1 MFWKTNYGLALWW
14 GSARWFVH
22 IWVIKYLEEKN
33 IKITEISWTSM
44 WAIVWAFLAFWKN
57 SSEMLEIAKEL
68 KILKLVDLDFKFWF
82 VKWNK
87 VVKKLRTYF
96 WDTKIEDL
104 KIKLKIVATDLWT
117 WERKVFESWDLV
129 DAIRASISLPG
140 VFKPYKIWDN
150 FFIDWWVVCNLPI
163 DELTVRNKI
172 WASAINAPVWPLNS
186 KKKFLWF
193 EVNKSFFNLN
203 YQILYRAVVGMM
215 IQNEKI
221 SIEKATWN
229 KQILNFDFWELWFTN
244 FSEAA
249 KFAEIWYDEA
259 KKSLKI

>member
-22 IWVIKYLEEKN
+22 IWVIKYLEEKD

-129 DAIRASISLPG
+129 DAISASISVPG
-140 VFKPYKIWDN
+140 VF
-150 FFIDWWVVCNLPI
+150 
-163 DELTVRNKI
+163 
-172 WASAINAPVWPLNS
+172 
-186 KKKFLWF
+186 
-193 EVNKSFFNLN
+193 
-203 YQILYRAVVGMM
+203 
-215 IQNEKI
+215 
-221 SIEKATWN
+221 
-229 KQILNFDFWELWFTN
+229 
-244 FSEAA
+244 
-249 KFAEIWYDEA
+249 
-259 KKSLKI
+259 

>member
-1 MFWKTNYGLALWW
+1 MFWKTNYGLALGG
-14 GSARWFVH
+14 GSARGFVH
-22 IWVIKYLEEKN
+22 IGVIKYLEEKN
-33 IKITEISWTSM
+33 IKITEISGTSM
-44 WAIVWAFLAFWKN
+44 GAIVGAFLAFGKN

-68 KILKLVDLDFKFWF
+68 KILKLVDLDFKFGF
-82 VKWNK
+82 VKGNK

-96 WDTKIEDL
+96 GDTKIEDL
-104 KIKLKIVATDLWT
+104 KIKLKIVATDLGT
-117 WERKVFESWDLV
+117 GERKVFESGDLV

-140 VFKPYKIWDN
+140 VFKPYKIGDN
-150 FFIDWWVVCNLPI
+150 FFIDGGVVCNLPI

-172 WASAINAPVWPLNS
+172 GVSAINAPVGPLNS

-221 SIEKATWN
+221 SIEKATGN
-229 KQILNFDFWELWFTN
+229 KQILNFDFGELGFTN
-244 FSEAA
+244 FSEAE
-249 KFAEIWYDEA
+249 KFTEIGYEEA